1 MLGTTR
7 GRGAM
12 RVGTIGVG
20 TLDEAARRCGGVSVG
35 AADVVDGASADGTTG
50 AGRGTASLAWSA

>member
-1 MLGTTR
+1 MLETTR

-20 TLDEAARRCGGVSVG
+20 TLDEAARRCGGYQSVPLMWWTVRRQM
-35 AADVVDGASADGTTG
+35 AQRVPV
-50 AGRGTASLAWSA
+50 AGQRH